1 MMIMSVTINKTS
13 RRRLQFLEANFIFL
27 LILQYYY
34 KCIKVKQEKKPVFGN

>member
-13 RRRLQFLEANFIFL
+13 RRRLKFEAKFIFL